1 MARRKPFTGFAAAG
15 VEAPADRAT
24 GPVGSE
30 ELRGSPPA
38 LSPPPTDPRAPMF
51 SWRHEANS
59 PVSRFQTSPDHAPA
73 VLGGGSGDR
82 QIGRD
87 GDPRSAFHLFEPRG
101 VTGPAKD
108 IATGPTFTFILPF
121 HVRSSTTS

>member
-51 SWRHEANS
+51 AWRHEANS
-59 PVSRFQTSPDHAPA
+59 PVSRFQTSPIMPRPYWVAAPE
-73 VLGGGSGDR
+73 
-82 QIGRD
+82 I
-87 GDPRSAFHLFEPRG
+87 
-101 VTGPAKD
+101 
-108 IATGPTFTFILPF
+108 
-121 HVRSSTTS
+121 VRSVEMETLVPPSTSSSHEV